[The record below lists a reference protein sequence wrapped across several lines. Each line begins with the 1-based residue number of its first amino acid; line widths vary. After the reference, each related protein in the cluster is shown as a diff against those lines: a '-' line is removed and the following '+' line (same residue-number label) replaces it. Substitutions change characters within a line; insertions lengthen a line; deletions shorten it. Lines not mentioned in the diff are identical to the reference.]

1 MGKVKQTEIKNRTY
15 YFYNDII
22 NIEEFNSSLLKIDK
36 KSYKDI
42 NIYYIGYIAIKKIDH
57 CENIYS
63 VNSLYLIIGKVGGH
77 IECKSIE
84 EKNKSKDL
92 ILQMNAKKY

>member
-1 MGKVKQTEIKNRTY
+1 MENIKQFNIKNRTY

-42 NIYYIGYIAIKKIDH
+42 DIYYIGYITIKKIGDW
-57 CENIYS
+57 ENIYS
-63 VNSLYLIIGKVGGH
+63 VNPLCLIIGKVDG
-77 IECKSIE
+77 
-84 EKNKSKDL
+84 
-92 ILQMNAKKY
+92 ILKKKRGVNI